1 MEEYDVLR
9 FLKGARLYDLRTVDP
24 HVIEYIQ
31 KLNVKNYLHEA
42 HYWTDK
48 PKIIELCDAIDT
60 NPFHFFFYMI
70 ARFYYFDNGTNPIVY
85 FYAEREHTYFTRM
98 ALESLPKRFI
108 RETTKRDTHE
118 YIEMPGCEW
127 YGDFIKE
134 DWIYA
139 YVRDLYK
146 DIWSS
151 TKQEK
156 GKFSY
161 ISRNKVARKM
171 RMILNEDELY
181 EPLKNLGFCIYY
193 MEDLTFNQQ
202 IKLFRSSEVIVGT
215 HAAALSY
222 LIFCEPGTRVCELN
236 DYQQKDLKNHFID
249 VCVKCNLRYSRFTD
263 LINVEDGMDN
273 RRIDCVKFI
282 DSLKSLTSVDVTS
295 QITANNTNC
304 G

>member
-1 MEEYDVLR
+1 MEQYDVLR
-9 FLKGARLYDLRTVDP
+9 FFKGARLYDLRTVDP
-24 HVIEYIQ
+24 HVIEHIQ

-193 MEDLTFNQQ
+193 MEDLTFDQQ

-295 QITANNTNC
+295 R
-304 G
+304 

>member
-1 MEEYDVLR
+1 MESYNALR
-9 FLKGARLYDLRTVDP
+9 FLRVAVSYDLRTIPQHLLD
-24 HVIEYIQ
+24 YIANL
-31 KLNVKNYLHEA
+31 KVKNFVHEI
-42 HYWTDK
+42 HYKTDK
-48 PKIIELCDAIDT
+48 PKIIELGDAMDT
-60 NPFHFFFYMI
+60 NPYHFFFYMI
-70 ARFYYFDNGTNPIVY
+70 ARFYYFDHGDNLVY
-85 FYAEREHTYFTRM
+85 YYYAEKEHTYFTRM

-146 DIWSS
+146 DIWIS

-161 ISRNKVARKM
+161 ISRNKVARKV

-181 EPLKNLGFCIYY
+181 EPLKNLGFSIYY
-193 MEDLTFNQQ
+193 MEDLTFDQQ

-215 HAAALSY
+215 HGAALSY
-222 LIFCEPGTRVCELN
+222 LIFCEPGTRVHELN

-249 VCVKCNLRYSRFTD
+249 VCAKCNLRYTRFSD
-263 LINVEDGMDN
+263 LINIEDKMDN

-282 DSLKSLTSVDVTS
+282 DSLKS
-295 QITANNTNC
+295 IM
-304 G
+304 

>member
-1 MEEYDVLR
+1 MEQYDVLR
-9 FLKGARLYDLRTVDP
+9 FFKGARLYDLRTVDP
-24 HVIEYIQ
+24 HVIEHIQ

-193 MEDLTFNQQ
+193 MEDLTFDQQ

-295 QITANNTNC
+295 H
-304 G
+304 